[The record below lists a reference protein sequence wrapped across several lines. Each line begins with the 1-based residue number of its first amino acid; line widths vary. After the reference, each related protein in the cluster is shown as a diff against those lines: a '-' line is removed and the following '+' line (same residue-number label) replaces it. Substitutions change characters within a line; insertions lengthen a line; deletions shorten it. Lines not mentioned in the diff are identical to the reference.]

1 LSATLQIIVVTLSV
15 LAGVFSIVAVHQMS
29 QKYRLPYLSTFF
41 YFLIFLNIFGI
52 YGIIGSGIIRD
63 FLFQTSADADSIESI
78 TMVISYLGIP
88 FLILSLYMFLRLC
101 REIVNR
107 NLSTG
112 FNLFYFS
119 MQILIFLAYGLILIK
134 IGRFGETRFDL
145 IKKVILIVYS
155 AISSITC
162 LYALVQMLFIKK
174 QFTDAKEQMSIRI
187 FSMIYLFMVTA
198 IICSANLTFFSQW
211 IGLIFIIL
219 LFSSHLIP
227 IFVLN
232 IHLDRFYIEPTIIV
246 DFQRSVEEFV
256 RKFGISGREKEVIEL
271 ICKGKSNQDISDSL
285 FISLQTVKDH
295 IHRIYLK
302 TEVKNRVQLS
312 NLIRSFS

>member
-1 LSATLQIIVVTLSV
+1 
-15 LAGVFSIVAVHQMS
+15 MS
-29 QKYRLPYLSTFF
+29 LKYRLPYLSTFF

-52 YGIIGSGIIRD
+52 YGIIGSRIIREI
-63 FLFQTSADADSIESI
+63 LIQTDADSNSIESI

-101 REIVNR
+101 REIANR

-112 FNLFYFS
+112 FNLFFFS
-119 MQILIFLAYGLILIK
+119 IQILIFLAYGLILIR
-134 IGRFGETRFDL
+134 IARFGETRFDL

-162 LYALVQMLFIKK
+162 LFALIQMLFIKK

-187 FSMIYLFMVTA
+187 FSLVYLFIITA
-198 IICSANLTFFSQW
+198 IICSANLTFFPQW
-211 IGLIFIIL
+211 IELTFIIL

-227 IFVLN
+227 IFILN